1 MQQTVF
7 QAAHGLFRDANL
19 HITHEMAALGGS
31 VHPVDPQKLPPLLP
45 CKITL
50 TAPDVIQMQ
59 NLPWMAKVLDVVL
72 RLQKV
77 SKGLRIDQTAAEF
90 MEDKSHG
97 LDATKRGAA

>member
-1 MQQTVF
+1 
-7 QAAHGLFRDANL
+7 
-19 HITHEMAALGGS
+19 
-31 VHPVDPQKLPPLLP
+31 
-45 CKITL
+45 
-50 TAPDVIQMQ
+50 MQ

-97 LDATKRGAA
+97 VDATKRGAA